1 MIYISSIYSLLTLLL
16 PFVMLSFSY
25 VWQKE
30 VRKELYASLLLIH
43 LFFVCL
49 YLYIKPVLGG
59 DILEY
64 YTRFN
69 LIGDYYPLEP
79 LFELYTTAAHLISDD
94 GLFYVRLL
102 TYTCIFS
109 QLIVIYA
116 ISGNRLLAY
125 LSMFSTSFPLLTWSG
140 VYRNGIS
147 IPLILVS
154 FYLLYNRKFL
164 FSIIILFIAMLFH
177 SSSIIFIPIWIAL
190 ILKIF
195 TRKTTIYYTSFFC
208 LVSLLAGYFLEF
220 FYIKILMREIIVEVI
235 QPIIPYE
242 YSRPLRYFISD
253 VVDFNGENSAYLTQT
268 SKVLLE
274 IIVQYILFFV
284 LFIFDKSNCHRSLFW
299 AKIYIMSVLIYV
311 FSIGNVFSYRFYL
324 ASAFIFTIYLSY
336 RTLYLSFRPR
346 LYIGL
351 LILIMYG
358 LFSFYSFPPEK
369 VGLMYLNPL
378 N

>member
-1 MIYISSIYSLLTLLL
+1 M
-16 PFVMLSFSY
+16 
-25 VWQKE
+25 WQKQ
-30 VRKELYASLLLIH
+30 VQKELCASVLLIH

-69 LIGDYYPLEP
+69 SIGDYYPLEP
-79 LFELYTTAAHLISDD
+79 LFELYTTTAHLISDD

-102 TYTCIFS
+102 TYTGIFF
-109 QLIVIYA
+109 QFIVIYA

-125 LSMFSTSFPLLTWSG
+125 ISMFSTSFPLLTWSG

-154 FYLLYNRKFL
+154 FYLLFNRKIL
-164 FSIIILFIAMLFH
+164 FSMIALFIAMLFH

-190 ILKIF
+190 VLNIF
-195 TRKTTIYYTSFFC
+195 TRKTLYYTSVFC
-208 LVSLLAGYFLEF
+208 LVSLLVGYFGEF
-220 FYIKILMREIIVEVI
+220 FYIKILIREVIIEII

-253 VVDFNGENSAYLTQT
+253 VVDFNGENSTYLMQT

-274 IIVQYILFFV
+274 IIVQYFLFFV
-284 LFIFDKSNCHRSLFW
+284 LFIFDKSNCQRSFFW
-299 AKIYIMSVLIYV
+299 AKIYIMSVLVYV

-336 RTLYLSFRPR
+336 RTLYLLSRPR

-351 LILIMYG
+351 VILIMYI

-378 N
+378 S